1 MKGKMRSLYGIYK
14 KHGKGAFL
22 NAAKAYTSHVC
33 DTIEG
38 TLAEMESRWY
48 DGDCTITEA
57 EKMIDDYNHGRT
69 VLNGRDLSVPLQ
81 QEQRM

>member
-14 KHGKGAFL
+14 KHGKEAFL

-48 DGDCTITEA
+48 DGDRTMTEA
-57 EKMIDDYNHGRT
+57 EKMIDDYNHGRM
-69 VLNGRDLSVPLQ
+69 VLNGRDVSVPLQ